1 MTRGSTA
8 TVPTWEEEN
17 NNALRGATN
26 PRTNHFKNKQIGTI
40 ELSTAATESAHLT
53 TCLIYFQM
61 SNQVGPVGAV
71 VPDKRQGASL
81 GSGVKSSVGRSLAR
95 ADGKISNLRNTNS
108 QANLI
113 LICTSL
119 REDVPQAAPL
129 LPLLIGASPAC
140 KLSPRNPGCRTLGGR
155 LG

>member
-17 NNALRGATN
+17 NNALRSATN
-26 PRTNHFKNKQIGTI
+26 LKTNHFKNKQIGTMA
-40 ELSTAATESAHLT
+40 LSTAATESAHLT

-81 GSGVKSSVGRSLAR
+81 GSGVNRRSADHWRGLTAKS
-95 ADGKISNLRNTNS
+95 
-108 QANLI
+108 Q
-113 LICTSL
+113 TS
-119 REDVPQAAPL
+119 ET
-129 LPLLIGASPAC
+129 
-140 KLSPRNPGCRTLGGR
+140 RTAKPI
-155 LG
+155 